1 MIRTPFTWDNANFSW
16 ESNPFGALQSTN
28 PFIWNDVALLEE
40 LAQLIQGG
48 AGDDEI
54 NQHLKK
60 EKKKKQFVTLWC
72 TVQGIE
78 TKTEKEIKD
87 FKVKVSDVELVLKEV
102 FNSIKI
108 EL

>member
-1 MIRTPFTWDNANFSW
+1 MEKTPIEWDKAQFAWNT
-16 ESNPFGALQSTN
+16 NPYGALQSTN
-28 PFIWNDVALLEE
+28 PFKWNDVALLEE
-40 LAQLIQGG
+40 LAGMIQGG

-72 TVQGIE
+72 TVQNIE

-102 FNSIKI
+102 FN
-108 EL
+108 